1 MATLAPRSPALRIVR
16 NLVLLWV
23 GLSLLGL
30 VFAVVLSLY
39 AMGWGCTADGSMRG
53 GLSWGPC
60 VLAYSVGILGAV
72 TSLVCAVVVLLFA
85 QLFYWA
91 GADVKQGRPRRWWS
105 REALLGEVLDAADI
119 GEFDGDGGDGD

>member
-1 MATLAPRSPALRIVR
+1 MTTLAPRSPALRIAR

-30 VFAVVLSLY
+30 ALALALSIY
-39 AMGWGCTADGSMRG
+39 AMGWGCSSSSSMSG

-60 VLAYSVGILGAV
+60 VLAYSVAILGAV
-72 TSLVCAVVVLLFA
+72 ASLACSVVMLFFA

-91 GADVKQGRPRRWWS
+91 GAEMKEVRPRRWWS
-105 REALLGEVLDAADI
+105 REALFDTALDAADI
-119 GEFDGDGGDGD
+119 LDD